1 MLREFSCLSV
11 ESDCYLRCY
20 EFCVGGGGVRRRGGV
35 VSNGRRVFNL
45 FLVVCESSVEG

>member
-20 EFCVGGGGVRRRGGV
+20 EFCVGGGGVRRRGGGCV
-35 VSNGRRVFNL
+35 ERAASFQSVSGGL
-45 FLVVCESSVEG
+45 